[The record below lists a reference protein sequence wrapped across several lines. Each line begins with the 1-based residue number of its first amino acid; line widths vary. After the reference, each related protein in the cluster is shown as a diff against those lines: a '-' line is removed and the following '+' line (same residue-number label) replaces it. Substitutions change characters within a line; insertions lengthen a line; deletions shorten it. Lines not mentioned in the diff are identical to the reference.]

1 MAEVSQNIFA
11 SNVGCNFSDEFV
23 DGFNHRFKSFPPE
36 YIANITLFV
45 NTKRLLE
52 SIKKSFLIRS
62 PGFLPKIFSITD
74 LRALAI
80 EHTLP
85 GLLNLQKEQLNLN
98 ELIKEY
104 LALSPSTSPIS
115 ASYELANDLMNLRNE
130 MYSENVSVEKLRSL
144 SKENISS
151 HWQYS
156 LEFLNVIFGYWS
168 KDIDDVP
175 IEAINLEIISILN
188 KKWRLNPPK
197 YPLII
202 AGSTGSRGITKS
214 FIKLVSK
221 QQKGLIVLPGF
232 DFSQSDKVWDSF
244 QKSNDFEDHPQF
256 RYFELLNELS
266 INPKNI
272 KNWKAEKISLTPRN
286 QLVSLALRPAP
297 VTDQWL
303 EEGPKLT
310 ELNSATSGLTL
321 IEAPTS
327 RDEANAIALCIRKAV
342 KDNKSISLITPD
354 RNLLRQVNAALG
366 RWNLIPDN
374 VAGKSLSVTPTG
386 IFLRQIIRLI
396 GQEITAENLIPL
408 LKNPL
413 TNSGGAERGKHMN
426 LVRSIELNLRKKQN
440 TSEEIHEF
448 LSKKLNEPENSSDSS
463 WLHWIQNNLE
473 SLQTMKTASLTEFLE
488 VLILTSEKF
497 SNGPLEKEGLLWLEN
512 SGEHAKNV
520 LNDLL
525 NAGSNIK
532 ILDISEFS
540 NILNFILNKEVVRET
555 VNAHPLIKFWGT
567 LDTRISN
574 TEITILGGMN
584 EGIWPQIKNTDH
596 WLNRSMRKE
605 AGLLSQ
611 ERKVGLLAH
620 DFQQGINN
628 NTVIITRSERID
640 DTPSIPSR
648 WLNRITNLLKGLGS
662 DGRNQ
667 LDEMKTRG
675 NFWLNLAKAVEEPKQ
690 NLTPAKRPSPVPPL
704 AVRPKN
710 LSVTQIETLIRD
722 PYSIYARHV
731 LKLKKLQPLKKQ
743 ANVLLRGNVI
753 HKIMQNFSEQ
763 TKNDLKLINSLELIK
778 LSDDIFS
785 KEVPWP
791 AIRSVWKIQ
800 FKKTIPLFL
809 EAEKLRR
816 QNASPLFFEHP
827 GSTFLSEVGITLTAI
842 ADRIDKNKLNE
853 LLIYDYK
860 SGKPPT
866 LKQLEI
872 FHKQLILEALIAEN
886 GGFKNIPAAPVI
898 SICYISLN
906 NAHPN
911 TEKIIKREDIEKI
924 KKEIAQLV
932 SYYNSDITGFTA
944 RLRMEKLE
952 IVSDYDH
959 LARYGEWD
967 ETNSPEKM
975 LLK

>member
-1 MAEVSQNIFA
+1 MSKVSQNIFA

-23 DGFNHRFKSFPPE
+23 DGFNQRFKNFPPE
-36 YIANITLFV
+36 YIANINLFV

-52 SIKKSFLIRS
+52 SIKRSFLIRS

-74 LRALAI
+74 LRPLAI
-80 EHTLP
+80 EHPLP
-85 GLLNLQKEQLNLN
+85 RLSNLQKEQLNLN
-98 ELIKEY
+98 ELIKKY

-151 HWQYS
+151 HWQHS
-156 LEFLNVIFGYWS
+156 LEFLNIIFGYWS
-168 KDIDDVP
+168 KDIGDVP
-175 IEAINLEIISILN
+175 IEAINLEIISILD

-197 YPLII
+197 YPIII

-214 FIKLVSK
+214 FIKLVYK

-232 DFSQSDKVWDSF
+232 DFSQTEEVWDSF

-272 KNWKAEKISLTPRN
+272 KNWNNEKIALTPRN

-342 KDNKSISLITPD
+342 KEDKSISLITPD
-354 RNLLRQVNAALG
+354 QNLLRQVNAALG
-366 RWNLIPDN
+366 RWNLIPDD

-413 TNSGGAERGKHMN
+413 TNSGGAERGKHLT
-426 LVRSIELNLRKKQN
+426 LVRSIELNLRENQN
-440 TSEEIHEF
+440 RSGEILEF
-448 LSKKLNEPENSSDSS
+448 LSKKLNESENSNDSS

-473 SLQTMKTASLTEFLE
+473 SLQTMKTASLTDFLN
-488 VLILTSEKF
+488 VLIRTGEQF
-497 SNGPLEKEGLLWLEN
+497 SNGPLEKKGLLWLEN
-512 SGEHAKNV
+512 SGERAKNV

-555 VNAHPLIKFWGT
+555 VNVHPLIKFWGT
-567 LDTRISN
+567 LDARISN

-584 EGIWPQIKNTDH
+584 EGIWPQIKNADH

-640 DTPSIPSR
+640 DTPSVPSR
-648 WLNRITNLLKGLGS
+648 WLNRITNLLKGLGT

-675 NFWLNLAKAVEEPKQ
+675 NFWLNLAKAVEEPRQ
-690 NLTPAKRPSPVPPL
+690 NMTPAERPSPVPPL
-704 AVRPKN
+704 AVRPKH
-710 LSVTQIETLIRD
+710 LSVTQIEKLIRD
-722 PYSIYARHV
+722 PYSIYARYV

-753 HKIMQNFSEQ
+753 HKIMQKFSEL
-763 TKNDLKLINSLELIK
+763 TKNNQNLLNSLELIK
-778 LSDDIFS
+778 LSEDIFS

-842 ADRIDKNKLNE
+842 ADRIDKNRLNE

-866 LKQLEI
+866 LKQLET

-911 TEKIIKREDIEKI
+911 TEKIITREDIEKI
-924 KKEIAQLV
+924 KNEITQLV
-932 SYYNSDITGFTA
+932 SYYHSDITGFTA

-959 LARYGEWD
+959 LSRYGEWD
-967 ETNSPEKM
+967 ETNSPKKM
-975 LLK
+975 ILK

>member
-1 MAEVSQNIFA
+1 MSKVSQNIFA

-23 DGFNHRFKSFPPE
+23 DGFSQRFKSFPPE
-36 YIANITLFV
+36 YIANINLFV

-62 PGFLPKIFSITD
+62 PGFLPKIFSVTD
-74 LRALAI
+74 LRPLAI
-80 EHTLP
+80 EHPFP

-115 ASYELANDLMNLRNE
+115 ASYELANDLMDLRNE

-151 HWQYS
+151 HWQHS
-156 LEFLNVIFGYWS
+156 LEFLNIIFEYWS
-168 KDIDDVP
+168 KDIGDVP
-175 IEAINLEIISILN
+175 IEAINLEIISILD
-188 KKWRLNPPK
+188 KKWRLNPPQ
-197 YPLII
+197 YPIII

-232 DFSQSDKVWDSF
+232 DFSQTKEVWDSF
-244 QKSNDFEDHPQF
+244 QKSKDFEDHPQF

-272 KNWKAEKISLTPRN
+272 KNWKNEKIAPTPRN

-310 ELNSATSGLTL
+310 ELKSATSGLTL

-342 KDNKSISLITPD
+342 KENKSISLITPD
-354 RNLLRQVNAALG
+354 QNLLRQVNAALG
-366 RWNLIPDN
+366 RWNLIPDD
-374 VAGKSLSVTPTG
+374 VAGKSLSVTPIG

-426 LVRSIELNLRKKQN
+426 LVRSIELNLRENQN
-440 TSEEIHEF
+440 RSGEILEF
-448 LSKKLNEPENSSDSS
+448 LSKKLNESKKSNDTS
-463 WLHWIQNNLE
+463 WLHWVQNSLE
-473 SLQTMKTASLTEFLE
+473 SLQTMRTASLTDFLE
-488 VLILTSEKF
+488 VLIRTGEQF
-497 SNGPLEKEGLLWLEN
+497 SNGPLEKKGLLWLEN
-512 SGEHAKNV
+512 SGERAKNV

-525 NAGSNIK
+525 NAGSKIK

-555 VNAHPLIKFWGT
+555 VNVHPLIKFWGT
-567 LDTRISN
+567 LDARISN

-584 EGIWPQIKNTDH
+584 EGIWPQIKNADH

-640 DTPSIPSR
+640 DTPSVPSR
-648 WLNRITNLLKGLGS
+648 WLNRITNLLKGLGT

-675 NFWLNLAKAVEEPKQ
+675 NFWLNLAKAVEEPRQ
-690 NLTPAKRPSPVPPL
+690 NMTPAERPSPVPPL
-704 AVRPKN
+704 AVRPKH
-710 LSVTQIETLIRD
+710 LSVTQIEKLIRD
-722 PYSIYARHV
+722 PYSIYARYV

-753 HKIMQNFSEQ
+753 HKIMQKFSEL
-763 TKNDLKLINSLELIK
+763 TKNNQNLLNSLELIK
-778 LSDDIFS
+778 LSEDIFS

-842 ADRIDKNKLNE
+842 ADRIDKNRLNE

-866 LKQLEI
+866 LKQLET

-911 TEKIIKREDIEKI
+911 TEKIITREDIEKI
-924 KKEIAQLV
+924 KNEITQLV
-932 SYYNSDITGFTA
+932 SYYHSDITGFTA

-959 LARYGEWD
+959 LSRYGEWD
-967 ETNSPEKM
+967 ETNSPKKM
-975 LLK
+975 ILK